1 MAMVSQMQIASNKAT
16 AATLGQCGIASCGSM
31 DTTSPVVLSECVN
44 LANAATENEDYILI
58 EGAFS
63 LDTTT
68 PGSGG
73 RYAYLDLR

>member
-1 MAMVSQMQIASNKAT
+1 MAMVSQMQIASNKAINT
-16 AATLGQCGIASCGSM
+16 
-31 DTTSPVVLSECVN
+31 DVLSECVN
-44 LANAATENEDYILI
+44 LANAATGNEDYILI